1 MGHVDH
7 GKTSLLDALRST
19 SVAAGEA
26 GGITQ
31 HIGAFSVPL
40 SAILADGKGATPI
53 EPSLSSTG
61 SLTFLDTP
69 GHAAFT
75 AMRSRG
81 ASVTDVVVLVVA
93 ADDGVKPQT
102 EEVINLIKNEDVGIV
117 VAITK
122 CDKADIDITRVHNE
136 LLSRGLEVE
145 ALGGDIP
152 CVEVSAHTRA
162 GLPELVETINAI
174 AEVRDLRA
182 ETKGI
187 ASEGRIIESHVDKGR
202 GNVATVIVTR
212 GTLEIGATIIAGTAF
227 AKVRQLASG
236 DGQILT
242 SAGPGTPI
250 EVTGWKDL
258 PEAGDE
264 VLEAQSEEDAKRAVE
279 NRRRRREKARTMD
292 DMEIINEKRRIEA
305 EAETLLKDMQEEAKK
320 AGADRAATAAIAAD
334 MSARSSKSG
343 MKELVLIVKSD
354 FNGTLEAVCNS
365 LSGIGNNEARVKIVS
380 QGVGDVSDGDLAM
393 AKATEGD
400 SLFTDS
406 NCSASTPVNIHIVL
420 GLIVGFNV
428 KAHRQTM
435 ATAEALRVPIL
446 INNVIYRLI
455 DDIKGRVVDLL
466 PKLYDQRVL
475 GEATVQQVFKY
486 TVKGQTPKT
495 IAGCRVGNG
504 AMQKKVKIRVLRD
517 RETIFEGERT
527 WRRGNRTG
535 AEREADSGRPLV
547 LSR

>member
-40 SAILADGKGATPI
+40 SAILADGQSATPI
-53 EPSLSSTG
+53 ESSLSSTG

-182 ETKGI
+182 ETTGI

-212 GTLEIGATIIAGTAF
+212 GTLEIGATIVAGTAF

-264 VLEAQSEEDAKRAVE
+264 VLEAQNEEDAKRAVE

-292 DMEIINEKRRIEA
+292 DLEIINEKRRIEA
-305 EAETLLKDMQEEAKK
+305 EAETLLKNMQDEAKR

-334 MSARSSKSG
+334 MSARSSKNG

-393 AKATEGD
+393 AKATEGET
-400 SLFTDS
+400 LLCRCNWT
-406 NCSASTPVNIHIVL
+406 ASS
-420 GLIVGFNV
+420 
-428 KAHRQTM
+428 
-435 ATAEALRVPIL
+435 
-446 INNVIYRLI
+446 
-455 DDIKGRVVDLL
+455 D
-466 PKLYDQRVL
+466 
-475 GEATVQQVFKY
+475 
-486 TVKGQTPKT
+486 
-495 IAGCRVGNG
+495 
-504 AMQKKVKIRVLRD
+504 
-517 RETIFEGERT
+517 
-527 WRRGNRTG
+527 
-535 AEREADSGRPLV
+535 
-547 LSR
+547 